1 MNDQRWRSNYQLKP
15 RPGRQPKKKF
25 RSLPTTATGST
36 SQYPTPVQPI
46 KEQEKSRPIILKPEP
61 FRSNFET
68 GQILYPWLKTIRAK
82 LLTIIFISIST
93 NSQRE
98 HHHNSREAPA

>member
-1 MNDQRWRSNYQLKP
+1 MTSAGEATINSSHVPAASRRKSFDRCPPLQR
-15 RPGRQPKKKF
+15 
-25 RSLPTTATGST
+25 ST

-82 LLTIIFISIST
+82 L
-93 NSQRE
+93 
-98 HHHNSREAPA
+98 